1 MKLLHDNVLVI
12 PEVREEKTD
21 SGIILGSAPKA
32 QSVGT
37 VFATGEGKFDHGK
50 WVHNEVKEGDTVQF
64 GPYAQEITIEGT
76 KYLLMPHSNIICI
89 L

>member
-12 PEVREEKTD
+12 PEVKEEKTD
-21 SGIILGSAPKA
+21 SGIILGSAPKT
-32 QSVGT
+32 QNIGT
-37 VFATGEGKFDHGK
+37 VFATGEGRFDHGK
-50 WVHNEVKEGDTVQF
+50 WIHNEVKEGDTVQF
-64 GPYAQEITIEGT
+64 SAYFTEITIEGK